1 MKPRSQ
7 AFNKFGCLE
16 VPPGCSLAFRHR
28 DDAIAP
34 YVPVLFHEPKRP
46 ADLDNVGL
54 CGLAEPE
61 MQAEVTLRVETRL
74 AQHILSLTP
83 RARYHPDRRADGA
96 AVRLRPDQFQ
106 LQPVIP
112 VACVVPQQR

>member
-34 YVPVLFHEPKRP
+34 YVAVLFHQPKRP
-46 ADLDNVGL
+46 ADLDNIGL
-54 CGLAEPE
+54 RGLAEPE
-61 MQAEVTLRVETRL
+61 MQAEVALRIETRL
-74 AQHILSLTP
+74 AQHILPLTTCAG
-83 RARYHPDRRADGA
+83 RHPNGRADGA
-96 AVRLRPDQFQ
+96 AVRLRPHQ
-106 LQPVIP
+106 
-112 VACVVPQQR
+112 